1 MSIEIKYFKKT
12 GEIYRD
18 TPFGREWD
26 GDDGYYFNYEPDE
39 DEFREALKQLVEEEY
54 GEKAWKLIDDFG
66 LYDEVAKG
74 YEEKLKEHFEDEAI
88 AGEDND

>member
-54 GEKAWKLIDDFG
+54 GEKAWALVEDFG
-66 LYDEVAKG
+66 LYDEVAAG
-74 YEEKLKEHFEDEAI
+74 YEEKLKDYFEEKALE
-88 AGEDND
+88 GEDND

>member
-26 GDDGYYFNYEPDE
+26 GNDGYYFDYEPE
-39 DEFREALKQLVEEEY
+39 EKEFREALKQLVEEEY
-54 GEKAWKLIDDFG
+54 GENAWKLVDDFG
-66 LYDEVAKG
+66 LYDEVAEG
-74 YEEKLKEHFEDEAI
+74 YEEQMKEYFENEAFG
-88 AGEDND
+88 GENE

>member
-1 MSIEIKYFKKT
+1 MSIKIKYFKKT

-26 GDDGYYFNYEPDE
+26 GDDGYFFNYEPE
-39 DEFREALKQLVEEEY
+39 EEELKETLKPLVEEQY
-54 GEKAWKLIDDFG
+54 GETAWKLVEDFG

-74 YEEKLKEHFEDEAI
+74 YEEELKEHFEDKALE
-88 AGEDND
+88 GENE

>member
-1 MSIEIKYFKKT
+1 MSIKIKYFKKT

-26 GDDGYYFNYEPDE
+26 GNDGYYFNYEPDE
-39 DEFREALKQLVEEEY
+39 EKFKEVLKELVVEQY
-54 GEKAWKLIDDFG
+54 GETAWKLVDDFG

-74 YEEKLKEHFEDEAI
+74 YEEELKEYFEDEALE
-88 AGEDND
+88 GENE